1 MTQQVYTPRGARAM
15 DKAAAEA
22 AAAEA
27 AVKQAEAAKAH
38 VAVERERALLAQ
50 QLRREEAETRQ
61 AETAQR
67 TREAEAA
74 RKAKVAEKTRKRE
87 GRRAARAALVGSLG
101 ARRALMVTVLVIGAS
116 MAIAWPAQA
125 SYFEAA
131 GMGRAGLLAPIVI
144 EGPTWLAA
152 ILVGHA
158 TAHQARTWVYRAATL
173 LFASVAAGINFEHGS
188 QTRAMLG
195 IVYGLASLT
204 GVAAW
209 ELYVHSARQ
218 AHSERTAAERRRAMQ
233 RRLSYPLVYR
243 RAVRLSRATGMDIEQ
258 AWPMAW
264 RTVHGADIGVT
275 AEDLAR
281 QNQAMA
287 KVAEAYDTR
296 SVVTLPGAQLTA
308 MHLAEAAR
316 TWQLDADRRPATSQV
331 VPAIPPATRT
341 VRKPRLPMPRGAKK
355 AAADTARKHAAD
367 PVAAEQERIR
377 AAQRFAAA
385 KAAGTPLSYP
395 QLAAEFGKSKEWARQ
410 AVLGHGGLHAAPA
423 A

>member
-1 MTQQVYTPRGARAM
+1 MTQQVFTARGARAM
-15 DKAAAEA
+15 DKAAADALA
-22 AAAEA
+22 ADA
-27 AVKQAEAAKAH
+27 AVKQAAAASAL
-38 VAVERERALLAQ
+38 VQVERERAMLAQ

-61 AETAQR
+61 AEQAQQA
-67 TREAEAA
+67 REAEAA
-74 RKAKVAEKTRKRE
+74 RKAKSAEKAR
-87 GRRAARAALVGSLG
+87 RRAEGK
-101 ARRALMVTVLVIGAS
+101 ARRAELLGALGSRRALLVTVLVIAAS

-125 SYFEAA
+125 GYFEAA

-158 TAHQARTWVYRAATL
+158 TAHQARTWVYRAATF

-188 QTRAMLG
+188 QTRTMLG

-218 AHSERTAAERRRAMQ
+218 AHTKRTPAERRRAAH

-264 RTVHGADIGVT
+264 RTVHGADVGVR
-275 AEDLAR
+275 AKDLGK
-281 QNQAMA
+281 QNDAMA
-287 KVAEAYDTR
+287 KVADAYDNQ
-296 SVVTLPGAQLTA
+296 SVITLPGAQLTA
-308 MHLAEAAR
+308 MHLAQAAR
-316 TWQLDADRRPATSQV
+316 TWQLGAERRPATPQV
-331 VPAIPPATRT
+331 NPAIPPATRNP
-341 VRKPRLPMPRGAKK
+341 RKPRLPMPTGAKK
-355 AAADTARKHAAD
+355 AASATARKSAAD
-367 PVAAEQERIR
+367 PVAAEQERVR
-377 AAQRFAAA
+377 AAQRYAAA
-385 KAAGTPLSYP
+385 KTAGTPLSYP

-410 AVLGHGGLHAAPA
+410 AVLGHGGLHAA
-423 A
+423 